1 MYNVHF
7 MLKKKKYK
15 FFFINKSIYN
25 IQQKYEMQRLFL
37 LNQQP
42 LCATKYDIVP
52 RICGAVLIFLS
63 IPILNVF

>member
-1 MYNVHF
+1 MY
-7 MLKKKKYK
+7 KKKKNHEI
-15 FFFINKSIYN
+15 FINKPIYN
-25 IQQKYEMQRLFL
+25 IQQKYEMQFFFL

-52 RICGAVLIFLS
+52 RICGAVLIFFS